1 MSNRLANLIEAK
13 LDTMTAG
20 FSDDPSA
27 QKRDDETYLN
37 LLKSQSEYLDD
48 EVSVYAGQI
57 WNGEKTRADFG
68 LNA

>member
-1 MSNRLANLIEAK
+1 MGNRLANLIEAK

-48 EVSVYAGQI
+48 EVSYHAGLI
-57 WNGEKTRADFG
+57 WSGVKTRADYG
-68 LNA
+68 MSA

>member
-27 QKRDDETYLN
+27 QKRDDAHYAS
-37 LLKSQSEYLDD
+37 LLASQSEYLDD
-48 EVSVYAGQI
+48 EISVYAGQI

>member
-1 MSNRLANLIEAK
+1 MSKHLPALIEAK
-13 LDTMTAG
+13 LDAMSAG

-27 QKRDDETYLN
+27 QKRDAETYRN
-37 LLKSQSEYLDD
+37 LLASQSEYLDD

-68 LNA
+68 LSA

>member
-13 LDTMTAG
+13 LNTMTAG

-57 WNGEKTRADFG
+57 WNGVKTRADFG
-68 LNA
+68 LPA

>member
-1 MSNRLANLIEAK
+1 MSKHLPALIEAK
-13 LDTMTAG
+13 LDTWSAG

-27 QKRDDETYLN
+27 QKRDDETYRN
-37 LLKSQSEYLDD
+37 LLASQSEYLDD

-68 LNA
+68 LTA